1 MAEKHETQEH
11 PKAPAP
17 EADNPNVSPEGV
29 PYQSSGFEGTWRDE
43 VNEGPFEDG
52 EGKNSPLLKANQEAA
67 AAREKE
73 LDEAAKA
80 NKANAPK

>member
-1 MAEKHETQEH
+1 MADEGLVY
-11 PKAPAP
+11 PVS
-17 EADNPNVSPEGV
+17 EA
-29 PYQSSGFEGTWRDE
+29 EGTWRDE

-52 EGKNSPLLKANQEAA
+52 EGKNSPLLKASADAA
-67 AAREKE
+67 AAEKE